1 MDTGLA
7 TANYFSSFQGS
18 AFVDQCDWPLLA
30 LEQIGNSAHLNR
42 LGSGIESGFQGVFYR
57 IIHQTAI

>member
-18 AFVDQCDWPLLA
+18 AFVGQCDWPLLA

-42 LGSGIESGFQGVFYR
+42 LGSGIESGFQGVF
-57 IIHQTAI
+57 